1 MFDRIHDECGVFG
14 IFDHAEP
21 DVAGLTYMALYALQH
36 RGQESCG
43 ISVNDDGVISGYK
56 NTGLVGDV
64 FTPEILGRLHGQ
76 MAVGHVRYGTAGDK
90 GRVNAQ
96 PLIVNHCKGCMAI
109 ANNGSLTN
117 AAVLRREMELSG
129 SVFQTSTDVEVISYS
144 IVKERLTARSIE
156 QAIEQAMY
164 KLEGCYT
171 LCVMSPKKLIAARDP
186 KGFRPLC
193 IGTTESGGYV
203 FASESCALD
212 AVGATFLR
220 DVEPGEIVIAE
231 KEGLRSIR
239 THCDSDRT
247 SICVFEYVYIARPD
261 SVIDGTSVHVARK
274 RAGELLAQESPVDA
288 DVIVGVPDSG
298 LDAALGYSQY
308 AGIPYGIGFL
318 KSKYIGRTFIQP
330 TQQQRER
337 AVRIKL
343 NPIAETVRGKRVVLI
358 DDSIV
363 RGTTSAPII
372 KLLRDAGAAEVH
384 MRIASPPVVCP
395 CYYGVDISSADQLV
409 ANHHSVEEVRQIIG
423 ADSLAYLSVD
433 GVKNLARETK
443 TGFCTAC
450 FTGDYPVAVKEENM
464 SISKYERKLSEKNKK
479 GE

>member
-1 MFDRIHDECGVFG
+1 MMLDRIHEECGVFG
-14 IFDHAEP
+14 IFDHGELNVAE
-21 DVAGLTYMALYALQH
+21 LTYMALYALQH

-43 ISVNDDGVISGYK
+43 IAVNDDGVISGYK

-64 FTPEILGRLHGQ
+64 FSADILGRLQGQ
-76 MAVGHVRYGTAGDK
+76 MAIGHVRYGTVGDK

-117 AAVLRREMELSG
+117 AAALRREIELTG
-129 SVFQTSTDVEVISYS
+129 SIFQTSTDVEVIAYT
-144 IVKERLTARSIE
+144 IVKERLTAGSIE

-171 LCVMSPKKLIAARDP
+171 LCVMSPKKLIAVRDP

-193 IGTTESGGYV
+193 IGQTESGGYV

-231 KEGLRSIR
+231 QGGLRSIR
-239 THCDSDRT
+239 THCGNDPT
-247 SICVFEYVYIARPD
+247 ALCVFEYVYIARPD

-274 RAGELLAQESPVDA
+274 RAGEILASESPVDA
-288 DVIVGVPDSG
+288 DVVIGVPDSG
-298 LDAALGYSQY
+298 LDAALGYSQ
-308 AGIPYGIGFL
+308 ASGVPYGIGFL

-330 TQQQRER
+330 TQKQRER

-343 NPIAETVRGKRVVLI
+343 NPISETVRGKRVIMI

-372 KLLRDAGAAEVH
+372 KMLRDAGATEVH
-384 MRIASPPVVCP
+384 LRIASPPVVCP
-395 CYYGVDISSADQLV
+395 CYYGVDISDANQLI
-409 ANHHSVEEVRQIIG
+409 ANRHSIDEVRQLID
-423 ADSLAYLSVD
+423 ADSLAYLSVE

-450 FTGDYPVAVKEENM
+450 FDGKYPVEVREENM
-464 SISKYERKLSEKNKK
+464 FISKYERKLSEKKK
-479 GE
+479 

>member
-1 MFDRIHDECGVFG
+1 MSDKMHEECGVFG

-21 DVAGLTYMALYALQH
+21 DVAGMSYMAMYALQH

-43 ISVNDDGVISGYK
+43 IAVNDDGVITGYK

-76 MAVGHVRYGTAGDK
+76 MAIAHVRYGTLGDK

-117 AAVLRREMELSG
+117 AAALRKEIEMAG
-129 SVFQTSTDVEVISYS
+129 SIFQTSTDVEVIAYT
-144 IVKERLTARSIE
+144 IVRERMTARSIE
-156 QAIEQAMY
+156 HAIEQAMY

-171 LCVMSPKKLIAARDP
+171 LCVMSPQKLIAVRDP

-220 DVEPGEIVIAE
+220 DVDPGEIVIADQD
-231 KEGLRSIR
+231 GLRSIR
-239 THCDSDRT
+239 THCGHDRT
-247 SICVFEYVYIARPD
+247 ALCVFEYVYIARPD
-261 SVIDGTSVHVARK
+261 SIIDGTSVHVARK
-274 RAGELLAQESPVDA
+274 RAGEILAKECPVDA
-288 DVIVGVPDSG
+288 DVVIGVPDSG
-298 LDAALGYSQY
+298 LDAALGYSQ
-308 AGIPYGIGFL
+308 ASGVPYGIGFL

-330 TQQQRER
+330 TQKQRER
-337 AVRIKL
+337 SVRIKL
-343 NPIAETVRGKRVVLI
+343 NPIAETVRGKRVIMI

-372 KLLRDAGAAEVH
+372 KLLREAGAAEVH
-384 MRIASPPVVCP
+384 LRIASPPVVCP
-395 CYYGVDISSADQLV
+395 CYYGVDISNPEQLV
-409 ANHHSVEEVRQIIG
+409 ANKHTIDEVKEIIG
-423 ADSLAYLSVD
+423 ADSLAYLSVE
-433 GVKNLARETK
+433 GVKSLAKETK

-450 FTGDYPVAVKEENM
+450 FTGDYPVEVKEENM
-464 SISKYERKLSEKNKK
+464 FISKYERKLSEKKK
-479 GE
+479 